1 MNGTPPSF
9 AQDEALLPWPTLP
22 GVNPRVLMALVLVS
36 ASVFAAVLVSAAT
49 GGGED
54 TASSAGE
61 RRFEGAI
68 LPRGL
73 KAPRF
78 RLRDQD
84 GEQVA
89 MEDLRGRPVI
99 VTFLYTHC
107 EDSCPTQAQ
116 QVRSALDELGED
128 VPALAI
134 AVEPERDTP
143 KSARAFLSD
152 QRVLGRMR
160 FALGSRDELAQVWKG
175 FGVEPQRDDLE
186 HSGRFVLVDPN
197 GFQRVSFP
205 VDQATPERLAHDL
218 RLLDGGA

>member
-1 MNGTPPSF
+1 
-9 AQDEALLPWPTLP
+9 
-22 GVNPRVLMALVLVS
+22 VHPRVLIALFLLA
-36 ASVFAAVLVSAAT
+36 ASVFVGVLAAAAT
-49 GGGED
+49 GDREAAPTD
-54 TASSAGE
+54 GE
-61 RRFEGAI
+61 RRFEGAV

-73 KAPRF
+73 DAPRF

-84 GEQVA
+84 GEPVA

-116 QVRSALDELGED
+116 QVRSALDELGEE

-134 AVEPERDTP
+134 AVEPERDTEE
-143 KSARAFLSD
+143 SARAFLSE

-160 FALGSRDELAQVWKG
+160 FVLGSRGELKKVWKA

-186 HSGRFVLVDPN
+186 HSGRFVLVDPE
-197 GFQRVSFP
+197 GVQRVSFP
-205 VDQATPERLAHDL
+205 IDQATPERLAHDL
-218 RLLDGGA
+218 RLLADGA

>member
-1 MNGTPPSF
+1 MH
-9 AQDEALLPWPTLP
+9 
-22 GVNPRVLMALVLVS
+22 PRVLIALFLLA
-36 ASVFAAVLVSAAT
+36 ASVFVGVLAAAAT
-49 GGGED
+49 GD
-54 TASSAGE
+54 RQPATTTGE

-73 KAPRF
+73 DAPRF

-84 GEQVA
+84 GEPVA

-116 QVRSALDELGED
+116 QVRSALDELGEE

-134 AVEPERDTP
+134 AVEPERDTEE
-143 KSARAFLSD
+143 SARAFLSE

-160 FALGSRDELAQVWKG
+160 FVLGSRAELKKVWKA

-186 HSGRFVLVDPN
+186 HSGRFVLVDPD
-197 GFQRVSFP
+197 GVQRVSFP
-205 VDQATPERLAHDL
+205 IDQATPERLAHDL
-218 RLLDGGA
+218 RLLADGA

>member
-1 MNGTPPSF
+1 MH
-9 AQDEALLPWPTLP
+9 
-22 GVNPRVLMALVLVS
+22 PRVLIALFLLA
-36 ASVFAAVLVSAAT
+36 ASVFVGVLAAAAT
-49 GGGED
+49 GGREAA
-54 TASSAGE
+54 TTAGE
-61 RRFEGAI
+61 RRFEGAT

-73 KAPRF
+73 NAPRF

-84 GEQVA
+84 GEPVA

-116 QVRSALDELGED
+116 QVRSALDELGEE

-134 AVEPERDTP
+134 AVEPERDTEE
-143 KSARAFLSD
+143 SARAFLSE

-160 FALGSRDELAQVWKG
+160 FVLGSRAELKKVWKA

-186 HSGRFVLVDPN
+186 HSGRFVLVDPE
-197 GFQRVSFP
+197 GVQRVSFP
-205 VDQATPERLAHDL
+205 IDQATPERLAHDL
-218 RLLDGGA
+218 RLLADGA